1 MVAGKSY
8 LRQILRCRE
17 VLRKARRTWMLGG
30 LIYVPLCIEEMSKEG
45 IDRRD

>member
-30 LIYVPLCIEEMSKEG
+30 LVYVPLGNEEMSKVV